1 MFKASTFGFDV
12 VCVSLQIACM
22 TLFLFGISMGEVV
35 LIFLVILMLFG
46 SKNLP
51 ELARGLGK
59 GLNSFRRAAD
69 EIKQELSEGI
79 REVKHEA
86 EETFSED
93 DAPLESIDDA
103 SVADVYGLDR
113 AEEEEKEDGKEDG
126 DRDLSS
132 PGNTN

>member
-1 MFKASTFGFDV
+1 
-12 VCVSLQIACM
+12 M

-59 GLNSFRRAAD
+59 GVNSFRRAAD

-86 EETFSED
+86 EGAFLED
-93 DAPLESIDDA
+93 DAPLESIEDA
-103 SVADVYGLDR
+103 SVANVYGLDR
-113 AEEEEKEDGKEDG
+113 AEEEEKEDGKENG

>member
-1 MFKASTFGFDV
+1 
-12 VCVSLQIACM
+12 M

-35 LIFLVILMLFG
+35 LIFFVILMLFG

-59 GLNSFRRAAD
+59 GVNSFRRAAD

-79 REVKHEA
+79 REVKHGA

-93 DAPLESIDDA
+93 DAPLESIEDA
-103 SVADVYGLDR
+103 SVTNVYGLDR